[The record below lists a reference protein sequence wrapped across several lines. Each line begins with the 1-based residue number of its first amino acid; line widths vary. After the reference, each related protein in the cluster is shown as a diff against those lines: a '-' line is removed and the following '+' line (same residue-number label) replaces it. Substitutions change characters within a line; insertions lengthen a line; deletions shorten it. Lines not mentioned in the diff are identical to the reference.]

1 MESESAM
8 NPAEIP
14 GWGKRLFPLYDL
26 AVRRFPSGSR
36 FVEIGCFLGMSACY
50 GAQAI
55 KKSRKK
61 IRLDCID
68 EWGGL
73 DNWALNNEH
82 EVWSFQGALEVLEK
96 ARKCVLESR
105 EPRCYEAF
113 LHNLERCN
121 VADTIEPLNMSS
133 AEASRRYETGT
144 LDFVLI
150 DADHSYESVKND
162 LELWRPKVKKGGI
175 ICGDDFNAVDFPGV
189 AKAVTEFFSTPLK
202 AVESPDDI
210 GYEKNCIWEVTRDK
224 TWLVLL

>member
-121 VADTIEPLNMSS
+121 VATIEPLNMSS
-133 AEASRRYETGT
+133 AEASRRLRPEPST
-144 LDFVLI
+144 
-150 DADHSYESVKND
+150 SYS
-162 LELWRPKVKKGGI
+162 LMQTKVKASDEERRHHLMI
-175 ICGDDFNAVDFPGV
+175 SSQHVPRLFALNPAHD
-189 AKAVTEFFSTPLK
+189 L
-202 AVESPDDI
+202 
-210 GYEKNCIWEVTRDK
+210 RR
-224 TWLVLL
+224 